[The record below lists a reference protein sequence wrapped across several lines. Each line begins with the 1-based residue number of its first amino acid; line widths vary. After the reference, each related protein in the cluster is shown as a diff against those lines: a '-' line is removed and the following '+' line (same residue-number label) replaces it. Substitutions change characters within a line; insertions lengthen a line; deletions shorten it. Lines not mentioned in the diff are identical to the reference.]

1 MVSLLVMLLELGS
14 VGLSHIELDLLLVQF
29 ESHLV
34 AWDGCKSFGSSLLLK
49 LLSLR
54 ALGRLFLAE
63 TFSNDT
69 LGNLHSQ
76 REHLKPGF

>member
-1 MVSLLVMLLELGS
+1 MVFLLLMLLELGL
-14 VGLSHIELDLLLVQF
+14 VGQPHIELALLLVQF

-34 AWDGCKSFGSSLLLK
+34 AWGCKSFGSSLLLK

-63 TFSNDT
+63 TFSNDA